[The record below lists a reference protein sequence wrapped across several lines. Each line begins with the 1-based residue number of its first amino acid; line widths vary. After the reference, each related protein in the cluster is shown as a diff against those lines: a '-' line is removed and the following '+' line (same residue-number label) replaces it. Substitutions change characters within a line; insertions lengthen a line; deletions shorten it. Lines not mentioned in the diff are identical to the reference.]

1 MMDDRLAATKA
12 QDQLSYQRIEIKELK
27 RKLNQRSGLFK
38 ENEQLKNDLNALDE
52 LIAEMLYGEIIE
64 EDFVKFWKSIIKEK
78 YDPKEWQR

>member
-1 MMDDRLAATKA
+1 MDDRLAATKA